1 MSGSVTDSMAGGMV
15 GTSALLVDG
24 FTATAV
30 VAGLAA
36 VGVSTAA
43 ATTVARRERSYHPRA
58 HASRVDAC
66 RNPLGRALRYGCA
79 GLSVGVQVGPRGR
92 IQVVDTGEPLSRLVL
107 DPLHARVRD
116 RGRVYGGDARYQPFT
131 LVLEAADGV
140 ATTHVVDVLNDELA
154 GYTDMLSRCVAGTL
168 QPGPVLVALSG
179 TPRAILDARHN
190 RLYFGEG
197 TLSDVDRRVPTSS
210 MPLVGEHV
218 AWRFGWDGRDEM
230 PPEERHVLTALIRQ
244 AHAEGKRVRIFGVP
258 EGRRTVRH
266 AFWRELH
273 DAGTDLVGARGVGAL
288 RRFLRGRPA
297 HR

>member
-1 MSGSVTDSMAGGMV
+1 MSGSVSGS
-15 GTSALLVDG
+15 TSLLVDG

-43 ATTVARRERSYHPRA
+43 ATTIARRERTYLPRV
-58 HASRVDAC
+58 HASRFDAC

-79 GLSVGVQVGPRGR
+79 GLSVGVAVGPRGR
-92 IQVVDTGEPLSRLVL
+92 IHVVESGEPLSRLVL
-107 DPLHARVRD
+107 DPLHARVRAK
-116 RGRVYGGDARYQPFT
+116 GHVYGNDARFQPFT
-131 LVLEAADGV
+131 VVLEPADDAV
-140 ATTHVVDVLNDELA
+140 PTHVVDVLDDELA

-168 QPGPVLVALSG
+168 QPGPVLVALAG
-179 TPRAILDARHN
+179 APRAILDARHS

-197 TLSDVDRRVPTSS
+197 TLADVDRRVPTSS

-218 AWRFGWDGRDEM
+218 AWRFGWDGREHM
-230 PPEERHVLTALIRQ
+230 PPEERHVLTALVRQ

-258 EGRRTVRH
+258 ESRRAVRQ

-273 DAGTDLVGARGVGAL
+273 DAGTDLVGALEVGAL
-288 RRFLRGRPA
+288 RRFLRGRRA

>member
-1 MSGSVTDSMAGGMV
+1 MSGSSP
-15 GTSALLVDG
+15 SLVDG

-30 VAGLAA
+30 LAGLAA
-36 VGVSTAA
+36 FSVSTAA
-43 ATTVARRERSYHPRA
+43 ATTVVRRERSYHPRA
-58 HASRVDAC
+58 HASRFDGC

-92 IQVVDTGEPLSRLVL
+92 IHVVDTGEPLSRLVL
-107 DPLHARVRD
+107 DPLHARVRAK
-116 RGRVYGGDARYQPFT
+116 GRVYGNSAHFQPFT
-131 LVLEAADGV
+131 VVLEAAEGV
-140 ATTHVVDVLNDELA
+140 APSHVVDVLDDELA
-154 GYTDMLSRCVAGTL
+154 GYTDMLSRCVAGTV
-168 QPGPVLVALSG
+168 QPGPVLVALAAA
-179 TPRAILDARHN
+179 PRAILDARHN

-197 TLSDVDRRVPTSS
+197 TLADVDRRVATSS
-210 MPLVGEHV
+210 VPLVGEHV

-230 PPEERHVLTALIRQ
+230 PPEERHVLTTLVRQ

-258 EGRRTVRH
+258 EARRAVRQ

-273 DAGTDLVGARGVGAL
+273 DAGTDLVGAREVGAL